1 MTFQHINNDCVKKSM
16 IEWIAIGIILILGGV
31 CLFLYRR
38 VQELSNYTNSLQFS
52 KQSQSV
58 KYGKMSENWIPLSE
72 KFPYPKEKFR
82 FLGNPIDGIA
92 FLDDKIIFCEF
103 KTNTSKLSHTQENI
117 RELVKNKKVEWSEF
131 RINEQ

>member
-1 MTFQHINNDCVKKSM
+1 ML
-16 IEWIAIGIILILGGV
+16 EIILGILV
-31 CLFLYRR
+31 VTLLLACYYLYRR
-38 VQELSNYTNSLQFS
+38 VEELSTYTNQLTFS

-72 KFPYPKEKFR
+72 KFPFDKEKFR

-92 FLDDKIIFCEF
+92 FIEDKIVFCEF
-103 KTNTSKLSHTQENI
+103 KANMGKLSSTQEQI

-131 RINEQ
+131 RINDR

>member
-1 MTFQHINNDCVKKSM
+1 M
-16 IEWIAIGIILILGGV
+16 IEWIFLGIAIILAGICV
-31 CLFLYRR
+31 FLYKR
-38 VQELSNYTNSLQFS
+38 VHELSEYTNTLQFS

-72 KFPYPKEKFR
+72 KFPYDKTKFR

-92 FLDDKIIFCEF
+92 FLDDKIVFCEF

-117 RELVKNKKVEWSEF
+117 RDLVKNKKVEWNEF
-131 RINEQ
+131 RVE

>member
-1 MTFQHINNDCVKKSM
+1 MLEIVGG
-16 IEWIAIGIILILGGV
+16 IIILILV
-31 CLFLYRR
+31 LTCILLYRR
-38 VQELSNYTNSLQFS
+38 VKELSEYTNSLQFS

-72 KFPYPKEKFR
+72 KFPYDKTKFR

-92 FLDDKIIFCEF
+92 FLDDKIVFCEF

-117 RELVKNKKVEWSEF
+117 RELVKNKKVEWHEM
-131 RINEQ
+131 RVE

>member
-1 MTFQHINNDCVKKSM
+1 ML
-16 IEWIAIGIILILGGV
+16 EWILGGLLV
-31 CLFLYRR
+31 VAIIICFYLFRR
-38 VQELSNYTNSLQFS
+38 LNELGQHVNELSFS

-72 KFPYPKEKFR
+72 KFPYPKERFR

-103 KTNTSKLSHTQENI
+103 KTNTSRLSPKQEEI
-117 RELVKNKKVEWSEF
+117 RDLVRNKKVEWHEM
-131 RINEQ
+131 RVEE

>member
-1 MTFQHINNDCVKKSM
+1 M
-16 IEWIAIGIILILGGV
+16 IEIIAGIIITILLAA
-31 CLFLYRR
+31 CIFLYRR
-38 VQELSNYTNSLQFS
+38 VEELSAYTNSLQFS

-72 KFPYPKEKFR
+72 KFPYDKTKFR

-92 FLDDKIIFCEF
+92 FLDDKIVFCEF

-117 RELVKNKKVEWSEF
+117 RDLVKNKKVEWNEF
-131 RINEQ
+131 RVE

>member
-1 MTFQHINNDCVKKSM
+1 M
-16 IEWIAIGIILILGGV
+16 IELIAGVIILILGGI

-38 VQELSNYTNSLQFS
+38 VQALSEYTNSLQFS

-58 KYGKMSENWIPLSE
+58 KYGKMSENWIPLSTR
-72 KFPYPKEKFR
+72 FPYDKEKFR

-92 FLDDKIIFCEF
+92 FLDDKIVFCEF

-117 RELVKNKKVEWSEF
+117 RELVKSKKVEW
-131 RINEQ
+131 NEIYIREDN

>member
-1 MTFQHINNDCVKKSM
+1 M
-16 IEWIAIGIILILGGV
+16 IELLAGGIIILLLAI

-38 VQELSNYTNSLQFS
+38 VQELGEYANQITFS

-72 KFPYPKEKFR
+72 RFPYDKEKFR

-92 FLDDKIIFCEF
+92 FLEDKIVFCEF
-103 KTNTSKLSHTQENI
+103 KANTSRLSTTQENI
-117 RELVKNKKVEWSEF
+117 KELVKNKKVEWMEYRIPSEK
-131 RINEQ
+131 E

>member
-1 MTFQHINNDCVKKSM
+1 MLEIILV
-16 IEWIAIGIILILGGV
+16 ILIAILAFAAV
-31 CLFLYRR
+31 FLYRR
-38 VQELSNYTNSLQFS
+38 TQELSAHINDLSFS

-103 KTNTSKLSHTQENI
+103 KTNTSKLSHAQENI
-117 RELVKNKKVEWSEF
+117 RELVKNKKVEWMEMRVQDES
-131 RINEQ
+131 